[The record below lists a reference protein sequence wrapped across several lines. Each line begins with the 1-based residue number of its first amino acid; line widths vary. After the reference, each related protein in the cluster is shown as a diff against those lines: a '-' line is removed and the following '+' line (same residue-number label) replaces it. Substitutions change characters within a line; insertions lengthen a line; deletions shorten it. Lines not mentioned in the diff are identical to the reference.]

1 MRRQLNMIN
10 PMRLTEKGTRS
21 KALLALTLVSITWGT
36 TWLVSK
42 AGVMY
47 MPALQLAG
55 LRQLTGGLIY
65 IVYFISKGKAF
76 PRGRQWIPVIILSIL
91 NFLLSN
97 GLTTWGVKYISS
109 GLGAIIGAVFPLWM
123 VVIALI
129 RGNSSLNRK
138 SLIGFVLGFTGICI
152 IFADH
157 LHDFMN
163 ANFRFGIFLSITATL
178 TWAFG
183 TIYTKNQADSFNPYF
198 SIGIQMVIAGF
209 MLTSVSHAT
218 GNVIPITQIP
228 VISWLSIIY
237 LAVVGSVISFMAYI
251 YALQHLPT
259 EQVSIYA
266 YINPLVAVFLGSW
279 IFDEKLNAFIVFGG
293 LIALC
298 GVYLVNAEFRKNRD
312 QPASQ

>member
-76 PRGRQWIPVIILSIL
+76 PRGRQWIPVIILSVL

-129 RGNSSLNRK
+129 SGNSSLNRK

-183 TIYTKNQADSFNPYF
+183 TIYTKKQADSFNPYF

>member
-76 PRGRQWIPVIILSIL
+76 PRGRQWIPVIILSVL

-129 RGNSSLNRK
+129 SGNSSLNRK

-183 TIYTKNQADSFNPYF
+183 TIYTKKQADSFNPYF

-293 LIALC
+293 LIALT
-298 GVYLVNAEFRKNRD
+298 GVYLVNAEFRKNKD

>member
-1 MRRQLNMIN
+1 MIN

-76 PRGRQWIPVIILSIL
+76 PRGRQWIPVIILSVL

-129 RGNSSLNRK
+129 SGNSSLNRK

-183 TIYTKNQADSFNPYF
+183 TIYTKKQADSFNPYF

>member
-1 MRRQLNMIN
+1 MIN